1 MNDACFQMVC
11 NCNGC
16 TKNRKRKKKDTHF
29 ETFIKNMFT
38 NYMSSVFKKT
48 TRECSHPQPP
58 PPKNI
63 VTDLNL

>member
-1 MNDACFQMVC
+1 MRVFRWFATVMDVQ
-11 NCNGC
+11 
-16 TKNRKRKKKDTHF
+16 KKKIEKEKKDTHF